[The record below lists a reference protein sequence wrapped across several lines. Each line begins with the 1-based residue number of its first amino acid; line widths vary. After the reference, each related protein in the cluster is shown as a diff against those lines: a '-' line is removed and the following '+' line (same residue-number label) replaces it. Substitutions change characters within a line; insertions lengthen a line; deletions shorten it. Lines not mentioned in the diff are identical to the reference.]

1 MTAID
6 ECTNCSSNKKFL
18 VYAIFKPLKAGKS
31 LETLLD
37 IRLIGITP
45 VTQKQK
51 ARVAGIIIITEMS
64 SWPKGWISKRTSQM

>member
-18 VYAIFKPLKAGKS
+18 AYAIFKPLKAGKS

-37 IRLIGITP
+37 IRP
-45 VTQKQK
+45 
-51 ARVAGIIIITEMS
+51 E
-64 SWPKGWISKRTSQM
+64 